1 MGASTARLRIWPE
14 SEPLPAAYAR
24 PRDFDRFSTGDV
36 VWIHGANAADFPPQ
50 EEQTMPL
57 GMLALAA
64 VAEPEVLED
73 TATIIREGVGEM
85 AKAALPESAAAPNYA
100 SLREWT
106 AAQEGPERPAE
117 QEQEQH
123 TELAL

>member
-14 SEPLPAAYAR
+14 SEPLPLAHAQ
-24 PRDFDRFSTGDV
+24 PRDLDHLPAGDV
-36 VWIHGANAADFPPQ
+36 LWIHGQTAATPSSQ

-64 VAEPEVLED
+64 VSQPEMLED
-73 TATIIREGVGEM
+73 AATAIREGIGDI
-85 AKAALPESAAAPNYA
+85 AKAALPEAPSAPNYG

-106 AAQEGPERPAE
+106 AAQEAPERPAV
-117 QEQEQH
+117 QEQEQNA
-123 TELAL
+123 ELHL

>member
-1 MGASTARLRIWPE
+1 LP
-14 SEPLPAAYAR
+14 PAAAR
-24 PRDFDRFSTGDV
+24 PRDLDRFTTDDV
-36 VWIHGANAADFPPQ
+36 VWIHGANAADLSPQ

-73 TATIIREGVGEM
+73 VATTIREGVGDM
-85 AKAALPESAAAPNYA
+85 AKAVLPESAAAPNYA

-106 AAQEGPERPAE
+106 VAQEAAEAERPAF
-117 QEQEQH
+117 QIQQQEQH
-123 TELAL
+123 AGLG